1 MSALTPEQLAALP
14 KWLADSTA
22 KDGPLG
28 PYLVAIKRIESLAPS
43 LAATVIE
50 QQAEIDRLREA
61 LAPVAD
67 LAEVYDPEDGDDDQH
82 CWVTEF
88 TPKLRDLRRA
98 RAALAVKP

>member
-1 MSALTPEQLAALP
+1 MSALTKEQIEMLP
-14 KWLADSTA
+14 MM
-22 KDGPLG
+22 
-28 PYLVAIKRIESLAPS
+28 IEEIRAVLPS
-43 LAATVIE
+43 AGERTKPFIEILDDLFGTVIE
-50 QQAEIDRLREA
+50 QQAEIERLREA

-67 LAEVYDPEDGDDDQH
+67 LAEAYDPEDGDDDQY